1 MRMITTLT
9 MTAALIGSAVLF
21 ADRAASA
28 ATVANGASAMSQQ
41 ASQQADA
48 LYVQVQ
54 RGPRG
59 PRVGPGPRGGWRGGP
74 GPRGGWRGG
83 GWRGNGG
90 AVAAGIAGGLM
101 LGIIA
106 AEQARAASQQDALI
120 AHCARRFRSYDPQT
134 QTYVGRGGWVY
145 SCP

>member
-1 MRMITTLT
+1 MRIITTLT
-9 MTAALIGSAVLF
+9 MTAALIGGALLF

-28 ATVANGASAMSQQ
+28 APITNGASALSDQ
-41 ASQQADA
+41 ASQLADTFHI
-48 LYVQVQ
+48 QVQ

-59 PRVGPGPRGGWRGGP
+59 GPRMGPGPRGPRGGP
-74 GPRGGWRGG
+74 GPRDGWRGG
-83 GWRGNGG
+83 GG

-106 AEQARAASQQDALI
+106 AEQARAASQQEALI
-120 AHCARRFRSYDPQT
+120 AQCARRFRSYDPQT
-134 QTYVGRGGWVY
+134 QTHVGRGGRVY

>member
-1 MRMITTLT
+1 MRIISTLT
-9 MTAALIGSAVLF
+9 MTAALIGAAMLF

-28 ATVANGASAMSQQ
+28 APVADGASALSQQ
-41 ASQQADA
+41 ASQLADT

-59 PRVGPGPRGGWRGGP
+59 VRMGPGPRGPRGGP

-83 GWRGNGG
+83 GDGRGG
-90 AVAAGIAGGLM
+90 AIAAGIAGGLM

-120 AHCARRFRSYDPQT
+120 AQCARRFRSYDPQT
-134 QTYVGRGGWVY
+134 QTYVGRGGRVY

>member
-1 MRMITTLT
+1 MRLITTLT

-28 ATVANGASAMSQQ
+28 APIANGASTMSQQ
-41 ASQQADA
+41 ASQLADT
-48 LYVQVQ
+48 LHVQVQ

-59 PRVGPGPRGGWRGGP
+59 VRVGPGPRGPRGGP

-83 GWRGNGG
+83 GGGG

-106 AEQARAASQQDALI
+106 AEQARAASQRDALI
-120 AHCARRFRSYDPQT
+120 AQCARRFRSYDPQT
-134 QTYVGRGGWVY
+134 QTYVGRGGRIY